1 MRIPYKTRLL
11 LAISSISA
19 LLIAGC
25 VDTSVNP
32 IPDSIVYYSQMK
44 VVNLVQGAGQATLS
58 LNGESLGTAAFGGEA
73 PGDFLQ
79 VPSGSKTLAAS
90 FASAPNNTYK
100 FSATTDRKFRVF
112 LVGDAA
118 KNSAVIMTQRYVW
131 QTKDSNEGA
140 ALFPDGYGWVAFFNG
155 SPDAVVNSVNIGG
168 DVTTFTD
175 GLVMGKGNGYLKV
188 AAGSYDISFNITF
201 KFAVNDSTEI
211 DSTMNTT
218 PFNYT
223 IGSKSRYT
231 TVLYDSATTLQSAV
245 LVDD

>member
-131 QTKDSNEGA
+131 QTKDSQEGA

-155 SPDAVVNSVNIGG
+155 SPDAVLNSVSIDGEK
-168 DVTTFTD
+168 TTFTG
-175 GLVMGKGNGYLKV
+175 GLAMGQGKGYVKL
-188 AAGSYDISFNITF
+188 AAGSHEFVVNYDNNQTLTF
-201 KFAVNDSTEI
+201 TYNVA
-211 DSTMNTT
+211 
-218 PFNYT
+218 
-223 IGSKSRYT
+223 SKGRYT
-231 TVLYDSATTLQSAV
+231 AVVYNVAASIQDAV